1 VEVVRRE
8 PLVEVVVVGRS
19 VTIME
24 LHPFIQR
31 VEILISVAAAVAVAV
46 LYGSP
51 VIAVGEVH
59 WAAVILIGMSHVP
72 TSLLIVV

>member
-51 VIAVGEVH
+51 VIAVGEVY